1 MIDNPVGNHSNPVTM
16 DDNSSWERSL
26 FTVLV
31 GIITVLCILLNAMGI
46 YVFMRLPRTPSNLVY
61 LHLCVTDLIVGL
73 FVTPYSIVILMQGLE
88 AKNDV
93 YCILQGIMF
102 EISYTTT
109 LFILTYIS
117 LDRLL
122 ALYQPLKYKEL
133 MSARAVFWINI
144 GTWIVPVIRPIIRYI
159 MRVFGHSLWTNDGLP
174 QKYGYSN
181 DKYLMVCYNTDYINF
196 AKNADNSFFPMIDM
210 CIVVVVCQLTTLI
223 SSILVV
229 ARLSHRLH
237 LKKTSEN
244 GAKRQST
251 LRKSTKD
258 TTNMTSVSGK
268 SSVKRGGVRHFHP
281 SPDDNSAAGDLSVTI
296 RDEEKTIGN
305 DMDDSLDSGQNTKKV
320 GRKKRQAERHA
331 IITMVTVI
339 AFFII
344 TYTPSFICF
353 IVPGIYDMAKGN
365 NNLWIFLV
373 VDYCTFI
380 NSTFLPMVHFSRS
393 AGFKRQL
400 KNIQSKIIRTLRLT
414 GSKKTVAITDSKRG
428 ATMRTVGRSD
438 YNGDIMSGS
447 VNDQLDENKSKNN
460 LINNLHNNHFRVDSL
475 APKEVTP
482 VTL

>member
-1 MIDNPVGNHSNPVTM
+1 MTDNDH
-16 DDNSSWERSL
+16 SWETSL

-31 GIITVLCILLNAMGI
+31 GIITVLCIVLNAMGI

-61 LHLCVTDLIVGL
+61 LHLCVTDLIVGI
-73 FVTPYSIVILMQGLE
+73 FVTPYSIFILMQGL
-88 AKNDV
+88 AKEQNDV
-93 YCILQGIMF
+93 ICIVQGVMF

-133 MSARAVFWINI
+133 MSARAVYWINI
-144 GTWIVPVIRPIIRYI
+144 GTWVGPVIRPIIRYI
-159 MRVFGHSLWTNDGLP
+159 MRVFGHNEGEP
-174 QKYGYSN
+174 QQYGYSN
-181 DKYLMVCYNTDYINF
+181 DDYLMVCYNTDYLNF
-196 AKNADNSFFPMIDM
+196 VKNSENSFFPMLDL
-210 CIVVVVCQLTTLI
+210 CIVVVVCQLTTLV

-296 RDEEKTIGN
+296 RDEEKTVGN

-353 IVPGIYDMAKGN
+353 IVPGIYDLAADN
-365 NNLWIFLV
+365 NYLWIFLV
-373 VDYCTFI
+373 IDYCTFI

-447 VNDQLDENKSKNN
+447 VNDELDEQNKSKNN
-460 LINNLHNNHFRVDSL
+460 LINNLNNNHFRVDSL
-475 APKEVTP
+475 VPKGVTP

>member
-1 MIDNPVGNHSNPVTM
+1 MSTSTDEHALETNI
-16 DDNSSWERSL
+16 

-31 GIITVLCILLNAMGI
+31 GIITVLCIVLNAMGI
-46 YVFMRLPRTPSNLVY
+46 YVFLRLPRTPSNLVY
-61 LHLCVTDLIVGL
+61 LHLCVTDLIVGI
-73 FVTPYSIVILMQGLE
+73 FVTPYSIVILMQGLTV
-88 AKNDV
+88 KNNV
-93 YCILQGIMF
+93 YCIVQGIMF

-144 GTWIVPVIRPIIRYI
+144 GTWVVPVIRPIIRYI
-159 MRVFGHSLWTNDGLP
+159 MRSFGHHTGTNK
-174 QKYGYSN
+174 QEYGYDN
-181 DKYLMVCYNTDYINF
+181 DDYLMVCYNTDYINF
-196 AKNADNSFFPMIDM
+196 VKMDLDNANSMDSFIPMIDM
-210 CIVVVVCQLTTLI
+210 CVVVVACQLATLI

-237 LKKTSEN
+237 IKRTNKSSEN

-251 LRKSTKD
+251 LRKSGKGTD
-258 TTNMTSVSGK
+258 ATNMTSVSGK
-268 SSVKRGGVRHFHP
+268 SSARRGGIKHFHP
-281 SPDDNSAAGDLSVTI
+281 SPDDSAAGELSITV
-296 RDEEKTIGN
+296 RDDDKTTNGE
-305 DMDDSLDSGQNTKKV
+305 MDDSLDSGQNSKKV

-339 AFFII
+339 VFFIV

-353 IVPGIYDMAKGN
+353 IVPGIYGAAEKNG
-365 NNLWIFLV
+365 NLWIFLL

-400 KNIQSKIIRTLRLT
+400 KSIKNKVIRTLRLT
-414 GSKKTVAITDSKRG
+414 GPRKTVAITDTRRCP
-428 ATMRTVGRSD
+428 TMRTVARSD
-438 YNGDIMSGS
+438 YNGDILSGS
-447 VNDQLDENKSKNN
+447 VNDELDDGNKSKNN
-460 LINNLHNNHFRVDSL
+460 LLNSQNNNHFRVENL
-475 APKEVTP
+475 APVAP